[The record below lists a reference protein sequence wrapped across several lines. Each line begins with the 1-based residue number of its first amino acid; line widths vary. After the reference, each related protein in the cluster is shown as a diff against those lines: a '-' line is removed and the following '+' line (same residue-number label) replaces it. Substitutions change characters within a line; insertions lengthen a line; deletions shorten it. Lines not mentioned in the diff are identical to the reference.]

1 MLILGILL
9 FQIQTGALSYTPDST
24 YGLFLVIVSFQIIT
38 LGKTPFGDLR
48 RSWALIIIGIFTAS
62 MGMLA
67 CFIPGYFSMLIRLL
81 VGFILLTGGISLLGQ
96 FFLSKDKARAWI
108 KIPGIIQHLT
118 IACGLVYVI
127 SILAGIIT
135 LFPGITTNSQTAV
148 ILIAYGISFFYLSWC
163 IHGLN
168 RDYISEEVDK
178 QEISTDSGG
187 SLSLFRE
194 ISLPLSFALLIMLG
208 VLLVLLGIL
217 LFPVNL
223 GLIPF
228 SPDGQLGLL
237 LVIVA
242 IQIMAQGNTP
252 MGQFKRSWL
261 LVIVGMIFVA
271 LGIVSCI
278 VPGILSGVISIL
290 VGSLNLFGGIWL
302 LFKRFVQSL
311 EEPQPEKI
319 PNLPIIKSLTYTQIL
334 LNVVAILFGLSTLIV
349 GLLSGFLVAGIL
361 IINGI
366 LLFVLVFILHKLD

>member
-208 VLLVLLGIL
+208 VLLV
-217 LFPVNL
+217 
-223 GLIPF
+223 
-228 SPDGQLGLL
+228 
-237 LVIVA
+237 
-242 IQIMAQGNTP
+242 
-252 MGQFKRSWL
+252 
-261 LVIVGMIFVA
+261 
-271 LGIVSCI
+271 
-278 VPGILSGVISIL
+278 
-290 VGSLNLFGGIWL
+290 
-302 LFKRFVQSL
+302 
-311 EEPQPEKI
+311 
-319 PNLPIIKSLTYTQIL
+319 
-334 LNVVAILFGLSTLIV
+334 
-349 GLLSGFLVAGIL
+349 
-361 IINGI
+361 
-366 LLFVLVFILHKLD
+366 